1 MNFHVL
7 TLFPDMIIDGLN
19 TSITGRAI
27 KNGCLSVEAVNIRDY
42 ANNKHMKVDDYPYGG
57 GAGLVMQAAARA
69 GKYDLSAK
77 TFDELAGGR
86 EGSEADYYRQR
97 AADVREL
104 EKQAKAEA
112 AKPAEEKK

>member
-1 MNFHVL
+1 ML
-7 TLFPDMIIDGLN
+7 
-19 TSITGRAI
+19 A
-27 KNGCLSVEAVNIRDY
+27 E
-42 ANNKHMKVDDYPYGG
+42 
-57 GAGLVMQAAARA
+57 AAARA

-86 EGSEADYYRQR
+86 EGLVVLSADDPGFHSSQNEQDNYRQR

-112 AKPAEEKK
+112 AKPAEEKKYRKEG

>member
-1 MNFHVL
+1 MRRFWVRPAACNAGKYDEGI
-7 TLFPDMIIDGLN
+7 TLLQ
-19 TSITGRAI
+19 SAI
-27 KNGCLSVEAVNIRDY
+27 AKAPVNARGQINLML
-42 ANNKHMKVDDYPYGG
+42 AE
-57 GAGLVMQAAARA
+57 AAARA